1 MFMNPRY
8 LDVDDTQESL
18 TLRTFVKNFFKNSHH
33 AFATLSS
40 VALYI
45 DKLVCNEVIKCLK
58 KHFLSKSRWA
68 FHFLTSWLLIFKYS
82 TAYSLIVNFK
92 LRESVNL

>member
-1 MFMNPRY
+1 MNPRH

-18 TLRTFVKNFFKNSHH
+18 TLRTFVKDFFKNSHH

-45 DKLVCNEVIKCLK
+45 DKLVCNKVIKCLK
-58 KHFLSKSRWA
+58 KHF
-68 FHFLTSWLLIFKYS
+68 FKQIS
-82 TAYSLIVNFK
+82 MGFSFFNFMATD
-92 LRESVNL
+92 L